1 MYHLKAIIIG
11 AGIGGLTTAI
21 AMQQAGYEIEIYDK
35 TSELRPAGAGI
46 SLWSNGV
53 KVLNRLGLGEKLAA
67 IGGQMNR
74 MEYRSHTDELL
85 NHVDLLPLIH
95 RVGQR
100 PYPVSRTD
108 LQNML
113 LEAVGPEKVQ
123 LSMRCV
129 AVEEDEHSATAIFEN
144 GFRTTGDLVV
154 GADGIHS
161 TARQYVLGHAIE
173 PRYADYVNWNGIVD
187 ATPGLCDP
195 DSWIIYVG
203 QGKRA
208 SMMPIGGDR
217 FYFFF
222 GSPMA
227 KGTVVEPADRRDEL
241 ANLFDGWPTPVQ
253 NLIKQ
258 LDPLQTNRLEIHDLN
273 PLEKL
278 VKGRIALLGDSGHAT
293 TPTLG
298 QGGCQAIEDAEA
310 LTRFLMTTNI
320 SVADALQR
328 YEAERKDRTASL
340 VLKARK
346 RTDTI
351 YGKDPDTTQKWYE
364 ELRQENPQD
373 VTDALAKVILSGPMR

>member
-21 AMQQAGYEIEIYDK
+21 AMQKAGYEVEIYDRAR
-35 TSELRPAGAGI
+35 ELRPAGAGI

-53 KVLNRLGLGEKLAA
+53 KVLNYLGLGEKLAV
-67 IGGQMNR
+67 IGGQMDR

-85 NHVDLLPLIH
+85 NHVDLRPLIAQ
-95 RVGQR
+95 VGQR

-108 LQNML
+108 LQQML
-113 LEAVGPEKVQ
+113 LEAVGVDTVQ
-123 LSMRCV
+123 LGMKCV
-129 AVEEDEHSATAIFEN
+129 AVEEDESGATAIFED
-144 GFRTTGDLVV
+144 GHRATGDLIV

-161 TARQYVLGHAIE
+161 VTRPYVLGYDTV

-187 ATPGLCDP
+187 AKPGLCDP
-195 DSWIIYVG
+195 DNWVIYVG
-203 QGKRA
+203 EGKRA

-222 GSPMA
+222 GAPME
-227 KGTVVEPADRRDEL
+227 KGTTVAPEHRRDEL
-241 ANLFDGWPTPVQ
+241 AKIFAGWPDAVQ
-253 NLIKQ
+253 NLIQ
-258 LDPLQTNRLEIHDLN
+258 ALNPLQTNRLEIHDLD

-278 VKGRIALLGDSGHAT
+278 VRGRIALLGDAGHAT

-298 QGGCQAIEDAEA
+298 QGGCQATEDAES
-310 LTRFLMTTNI
+310 LTRCLLTTSI
-320 SVADALQR
+320 SVADALKR
-328 YEAERKDRTASL
+328 YEAERKERTGTL

-351 YGKDPDTTQKWYE
+351 YGKDPDATQKWYE
-364 ELRQENPQD
+364 ELKEENPDD
-373 VTDALAKVILSGPMR
+373 VTAALAKVILSGPMR

>member
-1 MYHLKAIIIG
+1 MYNLKVIIIG

-21 AMQQAGYEIEIYDK
+21 AMKKAGYEVEIYDR
-35 TSELRPAGAGI
+35 TRELRPAGAGI

-53 KVLNRLGLGEKLAA
+53 KVLNYLGLGEQLAA
-67 IGGQMNR
+67 IGGQMDR

-85 NHVDLLPLIH
+85 SHIDLRPLIAQ
-95 RVGQR
+95 VGQR

-113 LEAVGPEKVQ
+113 LDAVGKENVQ
-123 LSMRCV
+123 LQMKCV
-129 AVEEDEHSATAIFEN
+129 AVEEDDKSATAIFEN
-144 GFRTTGDLVV
+144 GHRATGDLVV
-154 GADGIHS
+154 GADGIRS
-161 TARQYVLGHAIE
+161 VTRTYVLGRDAT

-187 ATPGLCDP
+187 AQPGLAEP
-195 DSWIIYVG
+195 DNWVIYVG
-203 QGKRA
+203 QGRRA

-227 KGTVVEPADRRDEL
+227 EGTMVAPGDRQKEL
-241 ANLFDGWPTPVQ
+241 ATIFEGWPTAVQ
-253 NLIKQ
+253 NLIHA
-258 LDPLQTNRLEIHDLN
+258 LNPLETNRLEISDLD
-273 PLEKL
+273 PLDAL
-278 VKGRIALLGDSGHAT
+278 VRGRIALLGDAGHAT

-298 QGGCQAIEDAEA
+298 QGGCQAVEDAEA
-310 LTRFLMTTNI
+310 LTRYLMTTNI
-320 SVADALQR
+320 SVPDALKR

-351 YGKDPDTTQKWYE
+351 YGKDPAATEKWYD
-364 ELRQENPQD
+364 ELRQENPED
-373 VTDALAKVILSGPMR
+373 VTGALAKVILSGPMR

>member
-21 AMQQAGYEIEIYDK
+21 AMQKAGYEVEIYDR
-35 TSELRPAGAGI
+35 TRELRPAGAGI

-53 KVLNRLGLGEKLAA
+53 KVLNYLGLGEELAA

-74 MEYRSHTDELL
+74 MEYRSDTDELL
-85 NHVDLLPLIH
+85 SHIDLRPLIA

-113 LEAVGPEKVQ
+113 LRAVGENKVQ
-123 LSMRCV
+123 LSMKCI
-129 AVEEDEHSATAIFEN
+129 AVEEDEHRATAIFEN
-144 GFRTTGDLVV
+144 GHRASGDIVV
-154 GADGIHS
+154 GADGIRS
-161 TARQYVLGHAIE
+161 VTRSYILGHEAT

-187 ATPGLCDP
+187 ATPDLCDP
-195 DSWIIYVG
+195 DNWVIYVG
-203 QGKRA
+203 QGRRA

-222 GSPMA
+222 GSPMEE
-227 KGTVVEPADRRDEL
+227 GTTIAPGDRQKEL
-241 ANLFDGWPTPVQ
+241 STIFDGWPTKVR
-253 NLIKQ
+253 NLIQ
-258 LDPLQTNRLEIHDLN
+258 VLDPLETNRLEISDLD
-273 PLEKL
+273 PLEAL
-278 VKGRIALLGDSGHAT
+278 VRGRVALLGDSGHAT

-310 LTRFLMTTNI
+310 LTRCLLTTNI
-320 SVADALQR
+320 SVLDALKR
-328 YEAERKDRTASL
+328 YEAERKERTAKL

-351 YGKDPDTTQKWYE
+351 YSKDPDITEKWYD
-364 ELRQENPQD
+364 ELRQENPED
-373 VTDALAKVILSGPMR
+373 VTNALAKVILGGPMR